1 MTANAIDAHELAR
14 SLNQLMAG
22 SESQPSIEV
31 YANLLQFLMGVNPDL
46 LLLVDTQGRI
56 HYCNRNVRDA
66 LGLDAEDIVGQPLHV
81 LVHQPDHHL
90 AGNLLAAFAQSGI
103 TPPSIEL
110 RLNCK
115 SEADQVL
122 WVQMSASSMLN
133 ENAGQSV
140 HPIICLSAKDI
151 SAQKRAEAE
160 IEHQLTHDNLTG
172 LVNRAQ
178 FIAEVDKA
186 IARAKENEQSFM
198 LMFFDLDRFKTIND
212 SLGHSVGDL
221 LLRAIAQRL
230 ADAQVPGDVLAR
242 FGGDEFGL
250 LLPNAVSPES
260 GQQACDKVLSLLAEP
275 FSIESYQLSID
286 TSIGLARYPDH
297 GTSSVGLVQ
306 SADIA
311 MYHVKETGKNNYA
324 VFDSAMNMDRFAQIQ
339 LEQELRRALAKSEL
353 EVHYQPVV
361 SLRSGEITGVEALA
375 RWNHPRLGLMA
386 PSRFLD
392 LAEEA
397 GLVADLDNFVQ
408 RCAMQQVSE
417 WQAAGH
423 DIYVSINASAA
434 QLEREEFASTFA
446 ATLKASGIAAANVKL
461 ELTEKT
467 LIKRKQSIVA
477 KLNYLRDLGV
487 GIAADDFGT
496 GYSSLSYLKD
506 FPLTSLK
513 IDQSFMRDITDEKD
527 TASLVDAIIAMAHGL
542 GFSVVAEGVETAA
555 QIRYLLAR
563 QCGEAQGYI
572 FSAPLNAE
580 KMLALLVSNSAK
592 ERRRAHVLG
601 GH

>member
-1 MTANAIDAHELAR
+1 M
-14 SLNQLMAG
+14 
-22 SESQPSIEV
+22 
-31 YANLLQFLMGVNPDL
+31 
-46 LLLVDTQGRI
+46 
-56 HYCNRNVRDA
+56 
-66 LGLDAEDIVGQPLHV
+66 
-81 LVHQPDHHL
+81 
-90 AGNLLAAFAQSGI
+90 
-103 TPPSIEL
+103 
-110 RLNCK
+110 
-115 SEADQVL
+115 
-122 WVQMSASSMLN
+122 
-133 ENAGQSV
+133 
-140 HPIICLSAKDI
+140 
-151 SAQKRAEAE
+151 
-160 IEHQLTHDNLTG
+160 
-172 LVNRAQ
+172 
-178 FIAEVDKA
+178 
-186 IARAKENEQSFM
+186 
-198 LMFFDLDRFKTIND
+198 
-212 SLGHSVGDL
+212 
-221 LLRAIAQRL
+221 
-230 ADAQVPGDVLAR
+230 
-242 FGGDEFGL
+242 
-250 LLPNAVSPES
+250 
-260 GQQACDKVLSLLAEP
+260 
-275 FSIESYQLSID
+275 
-286 TSIGLARYPDH
+286 
-297 GTSSVGLVQ
+297 
-306 SADIA
+306 
-311 MYHVKETGKNNYA
+311 
-324 VFDSAMNMDRFAQIQ
+324 
-339 LEQELRRALAKSEL
+339 
-353 EVHYQPVV
+353 
-361 SLRSGEITGVEALA
+361 
-375 RWNHPRLGLMA
+375 
-386 PSRFLD
+386 D

-513 IDQSFMRDITDEKD
+513 IDQSFMRDITDEND

-601 GH
+601 SH